1 MICLHLPRY
10 QGKLAIEGA
19 EDEHA
24 ATPRAGTGLTVLG
37 VDDEATIRRLVT
49 EVLSDLG
56 YAALEAADG
65 ASGLELLRS
74 GARIDL
80 LISDIGVS
88 GGMNGRQMVNVARQL
103 RPDLKVL
110 FITGYAEQAFLGDG
124 RLESGMQVMTK
135 PFSLEAMARRIQDLL
150 SQA

>member
-10 QGKLAIEGA
+10 QGKFAMEGA

-24 ATPRAGTGLTVLG
+24 ATPRADTGLTVLV
-37 VDDEATIRRLVT
+37 VDDEATIRMLVT

-80 LISDIGVS
+80 LISDIGMS